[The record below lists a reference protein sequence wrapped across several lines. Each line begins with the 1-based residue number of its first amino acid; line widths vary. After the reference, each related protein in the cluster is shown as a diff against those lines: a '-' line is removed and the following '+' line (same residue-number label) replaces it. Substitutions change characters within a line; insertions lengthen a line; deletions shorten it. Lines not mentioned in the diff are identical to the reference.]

1 MTTPRPT
8 NAVRRLESARSAF
21 EFTASML
28 AASVQL
34 VTFAAVVRRTL
45 RGDASRR
52 RSRAVRFSSDR
63 E

>member
-21 EFTASML
+21 EFTASMI

-45 RGDASRR
+45 RGVGKKST
-52 RSRAVRFSSDR
+52 RAT
-63 E
+63 